1 MEMPILRPLP
11 IPTKGVNAFKRA
23 WRWFTVIRK
32 WEVVED
38 YFFWFKG
45 HHFFIP
51 KGFVFDGASIPRVF
65 WSVLSPTG
73 LLLIPGLFHDYGY
86 RWNYLWEMLP
96 DGPAKYMPGAGKGFW
111 DKLFLQI
118 GEQVNGVHFANGVAW
133 LALKVGGWGAW
144 YSKRKAPVGCPAFED
159 RGEVVE

>member
-1 MEMPILRPLP
+1 MEMPILRPIP

-32 WEVVED
+32 WEVMED
-38 YFFWFKG
+38 YIFPFEKMDLL
-45 HHFFIP
+45 IP
-51 KGFVFDGASIPRVF
+51 KGFIFDGASIPRVF

-86 RWNYLWEMLP
+86 RYDYLWVTSQGNKRKCFE
-96 DGPAKYMPGAGKGFW
+96 GSGKGFW
-111 DKLFLQI
+111 DRMFLKI
-118 GEQVNGVHFANGVAW
+118 GQEVNGMYFANGVAW

-159 RGEVVE
+159 RGKVV